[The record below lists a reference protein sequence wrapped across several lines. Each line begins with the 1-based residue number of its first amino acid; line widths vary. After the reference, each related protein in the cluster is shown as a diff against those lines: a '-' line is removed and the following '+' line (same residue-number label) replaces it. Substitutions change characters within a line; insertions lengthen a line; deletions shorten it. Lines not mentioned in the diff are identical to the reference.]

1 MISRQICVVAFL
13 SVAFFACSKDPAG
26 AAATGATAE
35 PGAAAKPAAAAAE
48 VSCDAVVAK
57 LASFNPGSGEPEKKL
72 WTKMCA
78 EMPAGARACV
88 VAAKTLEDSQKCMA
102 NDKLH

>member
-1 MISRQICVVAFL
+1 MMARALCVVAFL
-13 SVAFFACSKDPAG
+13 SIAFLGCSKDKAE
-26 AAATGATAE
+26 AEATGSKAE
-35 PGAAAKPAAAAAE
+35 PAAAAGE

-57 LASFNPGSGEPEKKL
+57 LAGFNPGSGEAEKKL

-78 EMPAGARACV
+78 EMPAAARACV

-102 NDKLH
+102 DEKLH